1 MKKINSNPYQKNPL
15 PQQDENNIRSDRA
28 ERVEKL
34 R

>member
-1 MKKINSNPYQKNPL
+1 MKKINSSPYQKNPL
-15 PQQDENNIRSDRA
+15 PQQDDKNTRSDRA